1 MNLFRNR
8 HLSLRTLGSILT
20 MSGWLFLAVGCQT
33 PAFDDPARSGPFFQP
48 TNHVG
53 DPALEPNM
61 RRVILLPVYG
71 GTLVDGE
78 TAASFDGIFATEL
91 QKQNR
96 FEVVVLTRAESR
108 RRFGAD
114 EFSSASALPSGF
126 LTKLKREFAA
136 DAVLWVD
143 LTAFRAYRP
152 LILGVRAKL
161 ATVEQ
166 TRLVWTFDNV
176 FSADNPAV
184 ANSARRHFV
193 DQTHTAVPADLT
205 RSALQSPRRFAAYV
219 AAATFATLPPV
230 SPLISPESANGPKA
244 RVSSPSLSPSTAKP
258 EAARAKP

>member
-1 MNLFRNR
+1 MKR
-8 HLSLRTLGSILT
+8 HLQLRTLGSFLT
-20 MSGWLFLAVGCQT
+20 MSGWLFLSVGCQT
-33 PAFDDPARSGPFFQP
+33 PALDDPARTGPFFQP

-53 DPALEPNM
+53 DPALDPNL
-61 RRVILLPVYG
+61 RRVVLLPVYG
-71 GTLVDGE
+71 GSLADGE

-114 EFSSASALPSGF
+114 EFSSASALPNGF

-161 ATVEQ
+161 ATVDQ

-230 SPLISPESANGPKA
+230 SPPVSTPPVNGPEP
-244 RVSSPSLSPSTAKP
+244 RVSSSPSSSSGAEP
-258 EAARAKP
+258 EAVQTKP